1 MQKRARAGSPTSSSQ
16 SSLERNPTVS
26 VFASDGPADDSGA
39 EDDKDDPP
47 ISFGEK
53 LRAGK
58 DDEEA
63 EQSDEE
69 SKVVLQE
76 QDGE

>member
-1 MQKRARAGSPTSSSQ
+1 MNS
-16 SSLERNPTVS
+16 TVS
-26 VFASDGPADDSGA
+26 VFASNDAGVDDSGA
-39 EDDKDDPP
+39 EDEADDRPV
-47 ISFGEK
+47 SFGEK

-58 DDEEA
+58 DDDGA

-76 QDGE
+76 QDRGLHSP